1 MFILDS
7 PNIIGKRNFW
17 HVKNFIKSVIRYFR
31 IGPSHVQIGSII
43 YNAWVRDEF
52 DLDDDQNLRKLFRI
66 IDNLPHKQRY
76 QPPMGTFGFGKTSV
90 SESAYNN
97 KRDVMHVAVVVTSYK
112 INGLFWMIEQAKF
125 LKNTGV
131 KVFVVA
137 VGPVNTNIIEQISSN
152 PYGWFIQKVPSY
164 KVLGKYEWILAYK
177 IYWGK

>member
-1 MFILDS
+1 
-7 PNIIGKRNFW
+7 
-17 HVKNFIKSVIRYFR
+17 
-31 IGPSHVQIGSII
+31 
-43 YNAWVRDEF
+43 
-52 DLDDDQNLRKLFRI
+52 
-66 IDNLPHKQRY
+66 
-76 QPPMGTFGFGKTSV
+76 MGTFGFDKTSV
-90 SESAYNN
+90 SESAYMK

-137 VGPVNTNIIEQISSN
+137 VGPVNMNIIEQISST

-164 KVLGKYEWILAYK
+164 EVLGKYEWILAYK